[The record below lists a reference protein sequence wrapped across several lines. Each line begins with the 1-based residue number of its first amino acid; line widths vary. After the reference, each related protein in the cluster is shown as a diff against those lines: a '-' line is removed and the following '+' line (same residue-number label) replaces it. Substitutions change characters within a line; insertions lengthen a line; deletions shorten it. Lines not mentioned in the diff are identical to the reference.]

1 MNQMLHLVVLA
12 ILIVSTEIFLLFTIY
27 LFVGLSANIYIF
39 PPTHYRSFIDFAQSV
54 NLRRA
59 YKDFLERMAF
69 PEEKDALSL
78 ERVQ

>member
-12 ILIVSTEIFLLFTIY
+12 ILIISTEIFHIFTIY
-27 LFVGLSANIYIF
+27 LCVGLSV

-59 YKDFLERMAF
+59 YKDFLERIAF